1 MKIYSDSRYLSLII
15 GKKMN
20 KILALSYCCDEALN
34 SMSIQEIQLEF
45 DGLKSVRIFCGT
57 DGSSICWDN
66 ADIKPIS
73 MGEYGEVVISSLSK
87 HHEEWENLV
96 NKKLEK
102 VYLVTSEIENCI
114 FAIKFVFGYN
124 FELVIANIGD
134 DLKLQKKLTLE
145 ILEEEK
151 SLFLD
156 IQETSYG
163 R

>member
-1 MKIYSDSRYLSLII
+1 MKVYSDSKYLSLII
-15 GKKMN
+15 GKKLN
-20 KILALSYCCDEALN
+20 EILALSYYCDEELN
-34 SMSIQEIQLEF
+34 SLSIQEIQLEF
-45 DGLKSVRIFCGT
+45 DELKSVRIFCGT

-66 ADIKPIS
+66 EDIKPIS

-87 HHEEWENLV
+87 HHAEWENLV
-96 NKKLEK
+96 DKKLEK

-114 FAIKFVFGYN
+114 FAIKFVFSYN

-134 DLKLQKKLTLE
+134 DLKLKKKLTLE

-156 IQETSYG
+156 IQEPSYG
-163 R
+163 Q